1 MAIFRTTYR
10 LSILSMALLSAAC
23 SPNRLIG
30 NQVNHFSLQNVFPV
44 VMKTDDI
51 PMVCHANETNTPL
64 LMSFAPF
71 GVDVNMLLAFGYSGA
86 SACTASEAHEKE
98 LWSIQAEKQGL
109 IYMAQDARIAQQLLN
124 RDAGK
129 RQLKAYKHA
138 AEYFK
143 INYQYEIGE
152 GKCPDIKD
160 DNEQLLLI
168 IGATSGL
175 QALKNDIASGRLV
188 DFDMGLPAKI
198 GRAMSCLDNEKW
210 WGEPKAIQAGLTV
223 ILPKDAEDE
232 AEGWKA
238 LQDATDIG
246 LQTGVR
252 LSHATY
258 ASIANMKGREDY
270 LRDSLKRFESIPVAT
285 LNSQYTLLN
294 AMAELQVRHIANL
307 YWMKYESH
315 RAPTENFSK
324 FWDEQE
330 KPSQAL
336 NQLLDDL

>member
-1 MAIFRTTYR
+1 MAILRTTYR

-23 SPNRLIG
+23 SPNRMIG
-30 NQVNHFSLQNVFPV
+30 NQVNHYSVENVLPI

-64 LMSFAPF
+64 LMSFSQF
-71 GVDVNMLLAFGYSGA
+71 GVDVNMLLALGYSGA
-86 SACTASEAHEKE
+86 AACTSIEAHEKE
-98 LWSIQAEKQGL
+98 LWSMQAEKQGL

-124 RDAGK
+124 RDTGK
-129 RQLKAYKHA
+129 RQVKAYQHA

-143 INYQYEIGE
+143 LNHKYDIGE
-152 GKCPDIKD
+152 GKCPSFKN

-168 IGATSGL
+168 VGATSAL
-175 QALKNDIASGRLV
+175 QALQNDVASGRLV
-188 DFDMGLPAKI
+188 NFDMSLPAKV
-198 GRAMSCLDNEKW
+198 GRAMTCLDNEKW
-210 WGEPKAIQAGLTV
+210 WGVPQAIQAGLTI
-223 ILPKDAEDE
+223 ILPKNANEE
-232 AEGWKA
+232 AEGWKK
-238 LQDATDIG
+238 LQDATDSG

-258 ASIANMKGREDY
+258 ASIAYMKGKEDY
-270 LRDSLKRFESIPVAT
+270 LRDALKRYESIPTPV
-285 LNSQYTLLN
+285 LNVQYALLN
-294 AMAELQVRHIANL
+294 EMATLQVRQIADL

-330 KPSQAL
+330 KPSQAV
-336 NQLLDDL
+336 NQILDDL

>member
-1 MAIFRTTYR
+1 MAILRTTFR
-10 LSILSMALLSAAC
+10 LTILSMAFLSAAC
-23 SPNRLIG
+23 SPNRMIG
-30 NQVNHFSLQNVFPV
+30 NQVNHYSVENVLPV

-64 LMSFAPF
+64 LMSFGQF
-71 GVDVNMLLAFGYSGA
+71 GVDVNMLLALGYSGA
-86 SACTASEAHEKE
+86 AACTAMEAHEKE
-98 LWSIQAEKQGL
+98 LWSAQAEKQGL

-124 RDAGK
+124 RDTGK
-129 RQLKAYKHA
+129 RQLRAYQYA

-143 INYQYEIGE
+143 RNYRYDIGE
-152 GKCPDIKD
+152 DNCPKLKD
-160 DNEQLLLI
+160 DNEQLLLLVA
-168 IGATSGL
+168 ATSAL
-175 QALKNDIASGRLV
+175 QALKNDIASGRLIN
-188 DFDMGLPAKI
+188 FDMALPAKV

-223 ILPKDAEDE
+223 ILPKNANEE
-232 AEGWKA
+232 AEGWKT

-258 ASIANMKGREDY
+258 ASVANMKGKEDY
-270 LRDSLKRFESIPVAT
+270 LRDALKRFESIPVAT
-285 LNSQYTLLN
+285 LNKQYALLN
-294 AMAELQVRHIANL
+294 EMAALQVRHIADL
-307 YWMKYESH
+307 YWMKYEGH

-330 KPSQAL
+330 KPSQAV
-336 NQLLDDL
+336 NDILDGL